1 MGWFWGP
8 SAVEIRDFLAAQEP
22 VVLMGRGHSG
32 TRVLAYAVQALGVN
46 LGFTE
51 RMASG
56 DPEDKRFRRGMA
68 KLARRWDVGD
78 TPPER
83 DLRKFR
89 KLVYQWYQRIRPA
102 GPWGWKYPET
112 YLMAPH
118 VHATFPRARYLH
130 IVRDGRDL
138 AFKRHRTNDP
148 TTQLGRMVLSK
159 IGAVDEPGYIRGA
172 VSWAYQVDL
181 YADFAARALPPD
193 RTLDLTFEELCADPV
208 GVTRR
213 VAAFLSLP
221 VPDSAVQFLS
231 GFTNPDKIADHRVR
245 LPERIQA
252 VEARIGPT
260 LRRFGYLPADSS
272 GAGDAAHAAEQ
283 VRRPLA

>member
-1 MGWFWGP
+1 MGLFWGP
-8 SAVEIRDFLAAQEP
+8 SAAEIREFLRTQEP
-22 VVLMGRGHSG
+22 IVLMGRGHSG

-46 LGFTE
+46 LGFTD

-56 DPEDKRFRRGMA
+56 DPEDKRFRRGLA

-78 TPPER
+78 APPER
-83 DLRKFR
+83 DLRRFS
-89 KLVYQWYQRIRPA
+89 KLVYRWHQRLRPT

-118 VHATFPRARYLH
+118 VHAVFPRARYLH

-148 TTQLGRMVLSK
+148 TTKLGRMVLAK
-159 IGAVDEPGYIRGA
+159 AGGVDEPGYIRGA

-181 YADFAARALPPD
+181 YADFAERALP
-193 RTLDLTFEELCADPV
+193 RERCMDLTFEELCADPV

-213 VAAFLSLP
+213 VAGFLSLP

-231 GFTNPDKIADHRVR
+231 GFTNPEKIADHRVR
-245 LPERIQA
+245 RPERIAA
-252 VEARIGPT
+252 VEERIGPT
-260 LRRFGYLPADSS
+260 LRRFGYLPGNASR
-272 GAGDAAHAAEQ
+272 AGDAPARDEATPRPHA
-283 VRRPLA
+283 